1 MDHAR
6 IPRMETRTPAKSAIR
21 ITSLEPPE
29 TSESV
34 TVEDVSRHGA
44 RAIAAVP
51 WKQGKRVLIQSL
63 SGTFRAHGRI
73 VYCEP
78 DENAPTRFVV
88 GLEFFWPTGKWED

>member
-6 IPRMETRTPAKSAIR
+6 MPRMETRTPAKSAVR

-34 TVEDVSRHGA
+34 AVEDVSRHGA

-51 WKQGKRVLIQSL
+51 WKQGKRVLVQSL

-73 VYCEP
+73 VYCQP
-78 DENAPTRFVV
+78 DEGSPGRFVV